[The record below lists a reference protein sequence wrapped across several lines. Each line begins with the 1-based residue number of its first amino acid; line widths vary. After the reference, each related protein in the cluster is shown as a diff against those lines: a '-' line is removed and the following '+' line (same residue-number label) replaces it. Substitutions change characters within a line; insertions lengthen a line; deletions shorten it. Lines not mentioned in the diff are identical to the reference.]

1 MLEKLEINNTCISC
15 DTCRVVCPESSIYT
29 DGESYTI
36 DPWSCTMCGICIELC
51 PVDSI
56 KIKTKA

>member
-15 DTCRVVCPESSIYT
+15 DACRLICPENSIIT
-29 DGESYTI
+29 DGTI
-36 DPWSCTMCGICIELC
+36 FAIDNSSCTQCGLCIEVC

-56 KIKTKA
+56 KIKPN

>member
-15 DTCRVVCPESSIYT
+15 DTCRIVCPEKSIYT
-29 DGESYTI
+29 NGEVYEI
-36 DPWSCTMCGICIELC
+36 DPWSCTQCGICIEVC

-56 KIKTKA
+56 KIKLID